1 MKERGPRTLVRA
13 LALVGQ
19 LGFTVAAGVAVGTA
33 AGWAL
38 DNWLGTRI
46 VFKIAGMF
54 VGLAGGALAAY
65 RLLMDFMRDD
75 GPDA

>member
-1 MKERGPRTLVRA
+1 MKERGPRTLLRA

-19 LGFTVAAGVAVGTA
+19 LGFTIAGGVAAGVA

-38 DNWLGTRI
+38 DNWIGTR
-46 VFKIAGMF
+46 VGFKIAGMF
-54 VGLAGGALAAY
+54 VGLAGGGLAAY